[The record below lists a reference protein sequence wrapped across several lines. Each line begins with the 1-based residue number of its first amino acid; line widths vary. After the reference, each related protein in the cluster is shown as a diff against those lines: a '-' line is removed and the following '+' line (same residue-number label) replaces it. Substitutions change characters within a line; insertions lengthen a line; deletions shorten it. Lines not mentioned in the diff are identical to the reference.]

1 MSKQPAPKNNLMT
14 VLLLGAMIFM
24 GLQLFLGPKNA
35 QQQDKRT
42 HADVWAE
49 MQKLNHELKDVS
61 IQKELRTYES
71 KVNAANDLTPAEKER
86 QVLRG
91 YLLTADTMHK
101 SGLYWHRAFKEG
113 NASEDWGY
121 RKLDRAYQLLKPKFE
136 KYIRTPIWTDVHVE
150 VEPTQEV
157 PGVDPSAKDVYNTI
171 VTDLSPLAKA
181 EPVFGFIPGYQ
192 LIDVLVQLTG
202 AVPGFSY
209 WFAALL
215 LAVVVRGAV
224 WPLAQRQIMYG
235 RQMQKLQPRI
245 KEIQAKYQDGKTKQ
259 IKDPAAYQQE
269 TMGLYKEYGINP
281 AAGCWPMFVQMPLFL
296 AVYQAMH
303 HYKFE
308 FVKGTFL
315 WINPGSDRFLGIPLA
330 PNLGERDYI
339 LVAIYMCSMVASTLL
354 MPISDPTNARQQRL
368 MGVAVAVIASVFMF
382 FYTLPSAFVLYWIF
396 TNVLSTAQSL
406 LSYRLPVPELK
417 KVQSVTGGKVVDTT
431 ATNGHANGA
440 LPEAVTPEFFA
451 SKGGGGRKQRKKKK

>member
-1 MSKQPAPKNNLMT
+1 MT

-24 GLQLFLGPKNA
+24 GLQLFLGPRNA

-49 MQKLNHELKDVS
+49 METLNRDLKDVT
-61 IQKELRTYES
+61 IQRELRVYES
-71 KVNAANDLTPAEKER
+71 KIKEASDITPAEKER
-86 QVLRG
+86 RVLQA
-91 YLLTADTMHK
+91 YLLVADTMHK
-101 SGLYWHRAFKEG
+101 SGLYWHAAFKEG
-113 NASEDWGY
+113 KATDDWGY

-136 KYIRTPIWTDVHVE
+136 RYLHTPLWNEVQIE
-150 VEPTQEV
+150 VEPTPQV
-157 PGVDPSAKDVYNTI
+157 LHTSPSARDVYNTV

-235 RQMQKLQPRI
+235 RQMQQLQPRI
-245 KEIQAKYQDGKTKQ
+245 KEIQEKYRDPKTKQ
-259 IKDPAAYQQE
+259 IKDPAGYQQE

-296 AVYQAMH
+296 AVYQSMH

-315 WINPGSDRFLGIPLA
+315 WITPGSTKFLGIPLA

-339 LVAIYMCSMVASTLL
+339 LVGIYMLSMVASTLL
-354 MPISDPTNARQQRL
+354 MPISDPSNARQQRL
-368 MGVAVAVIASVFMF
+368 MGVGIAIVASIFMF

-431 ATNGHANGA
+431 ATNGHATA
-440 LPEAVTPEFFA
+440 LPDAVSPEFFA
-451 SKGGGGRKQRKKKK
+451 SKGGGGKKQRKKKK